1 MNKLFSELP
10 LRSGAIFK
18 NRIIMAPMTIES
30 AFYDGSV
37 TNEMIDYYALRAGD
51 AAAIVVESAFVENFG
66 RAFPGALGINDDQKI
81 EGLTKLATAIKSKG
95 SKAILQIYHA
105 GRMANPEYN
114 GGHIPISASPSA
126 ALRDNAVI
134 PLEMTKE
141 QLTLVL
147 MVLKFMVLIHI

>member
-114 GGHIPISASPSA
+114 GGHIPISASPIA
-126 ALRDNAVI
+126 AVRDNAVI
-134 PLEMTKE
+134 PLERTKE
-141 QLTLVL
+141 S
-147 MVLKFMVLIHI
+147 I